1 VKLVDALKFSQ
12 ERRASLLVDE
22 GWTIFADDAGISGS
36 KPTEPGSC
44 IHEDIVE
51 SWTNMMPDV
60 RKAFLSSEAWK
71 PVNPKS
77 PLVILAEAVDD
88 WRED

>member
-1 VKLVDALKFSQ
+1 MKLVDALKFSQ

-36 KPTEPGSC
+36 KLVDGV
-44 IHEDIVE
+44 HEDIME

-71 PVNPKS
+71 SVNPKS